1 MFRQILV
8 AIIGAVAAQLTA
20 ATLTLTPSVGSDREA
35 YEAPRAA
42 IRLAIVP
49 GSTGDL
55 FATPIQV
62 SSLTPFL
69 GASQISNGN

>member
-8 AIIGAVAAQLTA
+8 AIVGAVAAQLTA
-20 ATLTLTPSVGSDREA
+20 ATLTFTPSLDSDRETH
-35 YEAPRAA
+35 EAPRAA

-55 FATPIQV
+55 FTSPIQV
-62 SSLTPFL
+62 SRLAPFL
-69 GASQISNGN
+69 GAQISNGN

>member
-1 MFRQILV
+1 MFKQILV
-8 AIIGAVAAQLTA
+8 AIVGAVAAQLTA
-20 ATLTLTPSVGSDREA
+20 ATLSLTPSLGSDHEA

-55 FATPIQV
+55 FASPIQV
-62 SSLTPFL
+62 SSVTPFL
-69 GASQISNGN
+69 GASQIANGN